1 MDEKTLLSDYGT
13 VKVTFSSFYKFSFTF
28 TGQTP
33 EGHKLVIS
41 VGGDPDEI
49 YRFEVDADHQET
61 VESLMYEIMVQ
72 DATVY
77 DADGTVVASY
87 DNIWLLPMITS
98 DS

>member
-1 MDEKTLLSDYGT
+1 MNEKTLLSDYGT

-41 VGGDPDEI
+41 VGGCPDEV
-49 YRFEVDADHQET
+49 YRFEVVADHQKT
-61 VESLMYEIMVQ
+61 VASLMSEVMVQ
-72 DATVY
+72 VATVY

-87 DNIWLLPMITS
+87 DNI
-98 DS
+98 